1 MVVEWEEGG
10 AGGEEADVGV
20 RWEDAGCFCA
30 WGCGWGWDVGVAI
43 FGRSCRKSLWVSVSL
58 R

>member
-10 AGGEEADVGV
+10 AGVEEADAGV

-30 WGCGWGWDVGVAI
+30 WG
-43 FGRSCRKSLWVSVSL
+43 
-58 R
+58 